1 MCNNIITE
9 TATEA
14 QQKGPLYASIC
25 KNHKKYFPINGVL
38 LRKIER
44 MDENKKNCPLNENS
58 S

>member
-1 MCNNIITE
+1 MRLSAKII
-9 TATEA
+9 
-14 QQKGPLYASIC
+14 
-25 KNHKKYFPINGVL
+25 KKFSPINGVL

>member
-1 MCNNIITE
+1 MHLSAKII
-9 TATEA
+9 
-14 QQKGPLYASIC
+14 KN

-44 MDENKKNCPLNENS
+44 MDENKKNYPLNENS